1 MADPK
6 GKIVPKTELDTV
18 KLLEGKISTYQSFVV
33 HVMKLNLPDT
43 QIDKLI
49 ECHSSASL
57 PPIEDISLVA
67 GIAEGDQEIL
77 RLIRD
82 NRGRYPTD

>member
-6 GKIVPKTELDTV
+6 GKIVSKTELDTV
-18 KLLEGKISTYQSFVV
+18 RLLEGKISTYQSFVV
-33 HVMKLNLPDT
+33 HVMKLNLPDA

-49 ECHSSASL
+49 EFHSSASL
-57 PPIEDISLVA
+57 PPVGDISLVA
-67 GIAEGDQEIL
+67 GVAEGDQEIL

-82 NRGRYPTD
+82 NRGRYPN